1 MAGPSLFANLARVSK
16 VLALLLFFL
25 PWVAVSC
32 SPDAMQRIEAA
43 ERGQST
49 SPAPQVQM
57 PGSTQF
63 APTISFAKA
72 SGLNMAMGSVQLIP
86 LPNMGADGR
95 AQQQPQTP
103 PDVAPEI
110 AVIAGAA
117 LIIIALIVT
126 FLRTP
131 LGFILGAAGSLLAAA
146 AFCFSVFIHYPPVA
160 VSAVANSFSQMGP
173 RNGTTQPNIEQLSQI
188 FVVKPEGAFYFML
201 LMLVVAAVL
210 NIVAMRKLKPS
221 PAAVF

>member
-43 ERGQST
+43 ERGQSA

-57 PGSTQF
+57 PGATQF
-63 APTISFAKA
+63 APSISFAKA

-86 LPNMGADGR
+86 LPNMGADR

-126 FLRTP
+126 FLKTP

-160 VSAVANSFSQMGP
+160 IAAVANSFSQMGP
-173 RNGTTQPNIEQLSQI
+173 RTGTPPNIEQLSQI
-188 FVVKPEGAFYFML
+188 LVVKPEGAFYFML
-201 LMLVVAAVL
+201 FVLLAAAVL